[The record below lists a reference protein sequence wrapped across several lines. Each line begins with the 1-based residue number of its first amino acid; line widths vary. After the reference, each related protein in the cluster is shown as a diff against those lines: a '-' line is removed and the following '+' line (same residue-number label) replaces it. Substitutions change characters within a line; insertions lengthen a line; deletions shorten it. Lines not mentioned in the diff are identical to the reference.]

1 MRNMETYNSEIAK
14 LATRVASLQT
24 VSDSAI
30 ALITGLRE
38 RINQLI
44 TDGDGIV
51 PTEELQKLS
60 SSIDVGTKALAAAVE
75 ANTEVPSV
83 PGPMPADPNVPAGQP
98 PETGKPADPA
108 NPE

>member
-75 ANTEVPSV
+75 ANTEAPKA
-83 PGPMPADPNVPAGQP
+83 PEPAPADDKP
-98 PETGKPADPA
+98 PVDGGSGTDPKA
-108 NPE
+108 PE